1 MDAVGLQNL
10 WNTYF
15 PEFVASG
22 EASMKSL
29 MLSAKLVELPAEQT
43 VFYPGDACEQY
54 LLVLQGSVKAQIIS
68 ESGREMLLYRVCSG
82 DSCVLTTSCLLSG
95 DHYPAEGITESKV
108 LAFAISAPAFYRCI
122 EQSAFFREFVF
133 KKFSARLSDVIGLLE
148 DVTFSAI
155 DARLSRAL
163 LVDGKDV
170 LTLTHQE
177 LATTLGSAREVI
189 SRHLKRF
196 EVYGW
201 VRLSRG
207 TVTLLNLAALR
218 KVAEKH

>member
-1 MDAVGLQNL
+1 MDAVAVQNL

-29 MLSAKLVELPAEQT
+29 MHSAKLVELPAEQT

-95 DHYPAEGITESKV
+95 DRYPAEGITESKV

-122 EQSAFFREFVF
+122 EQSAFFVNLYLRSFQHVYQM
-133 KKFSARLSDVIGLLE
+133 LLG
-148 DVTFSAI
+148 F
-155 DARLSRAL
+155 
-163 LVDGKDV
+163 
-170 LTLTHQE
+170 
-177 LATTLGSAREVI
+177 
-189 SRHLKRF
+189 
-196 EVYGW
+196 
-201 VRLSRG
+201 
-207 TVTLLNLAALR
+207 
-218 KVAEKH
+218 

>member
-1 MDAVGLQNL
+1 MDAIGLQNL

-15 PEFVASG
+15 PEFAASG

-29 MLSAKLVELPAEQT
+29 MLSAKLVELLAGQQ
-43 VFYPGDACEQY
+43 VFYAGDVCDQY

-68 ESGREMLLYRVCSG
+68 ESGREMMLYRVCSG

-95 DHYPAEGITESKV
+95 DHYPAEGIAESKV
-108 LAFAISAPAFYRCI
+108 LAFAVSAPAFYRCI
-122 EQSAFFREFVF
+122 EQSAFFRAFVF

-163 LVDGKDV
+163 LADGNDV

-177 LATTLGSAREVI
+177 LATKLGSAREVI

-201 VRLSRG
+201 VSLNRG
-207 TVTLLNLAALR
+207 AVTLLNSAALR